1 MPLFFDPHT
10 ERIAHTLLVHR
21 LLRLEDE
28 LHRLKYLGFFQF
40 ADHVVHKLPIQFA
53 WTTKSAVNV
62 VLAVNIDVDF
72 FHVLIFKTAKIL
84 FCKNNIHRECA
95 SR

>member
-1 MPLFFDPHT
+1 MSLFFDPHT

-21 LLRLEDE
+21 LARLEDE
-28 LHRLKYLGFFQF
+28 LHKLKYLEFFQF
-40 ADHVVHKLPIQFA
+40 ADYVVHKLSIKIA
-53 WTTKSAVNV
+53 RTTKRAVNV
-62 VLAVNIDVDF
+62 AFALDIDVDF
-72 FHVLIFKTAKIL
+72 FHALIFKTAKIL